1 MRVSTYGSYQTALLD
16 LMSAQARGEE
26 ANRRVSTQKN
36 AADLAGFGR
45 QSETLTALKSS
56 QARIQGFIDVGQT
69 VSARLDAQDLFL
81 GRVGE
86 GVQGAREEIANA
98 LSAGRVETLMSAL
111 ETQYQTVREGLNGK
125 HQGLYLFAGGRVDQA
140 PLAAET
146 MAALAGAGA
155 MPAPLANDQIRQ
167 TSRIDE
173 GTTIQT
179 GLLASDIGG
188 AALTVFQQIQR
199 YQEGLPATIG
209 DETFVPA
216 GENTISGKPTA
227 EVETFLKA
235 AMAALDKAYSGVV
248 DQTAVNGAMQ
258 NQVERS
264 IKAQDDQRVSLETLV
279 GSKTDADMAKAITD
293 LQMAQVAI
301 QASAQ
306 VISQLRQTSLLNY
319 LS

>member
-36 AADLAGFGR
+36 ATDLVGFGR

-56 QARIQGFIDVGQT
+56 QARIQGFMDVGQA
-69 VSARLDAQDLFL
+69 VSARLDAQDLFM
-81 GRVGE
+81 GRLAE
-86 GVQGAREEIANA
+86 GIQGAREEIANA
-98 LSAGRVETLMSAL
+98 LGAGRVETLMSAL
-111 ETQYQTVREGLNGK
+111 ETQYQSAREGLNGK

-140 PLAAET
+140 PLAAADLT
-146 MAALAGAGA
+146 ALAAA
-155 MPAPLANDQIRQ
+155 AAPFGNDQIRQ

-179 GLLASDIGG
+179 GFLASDLGG
-188 AALTVFQQIQR
+188 RGLNVMAQIQR
-199 YQEGLPATIG
+199 YQQGLPAVIDG
-209 DETFVPA
+209 QTFTPA
-216 GENTISGKPTA
+216 GADTIAGKPTA
-227 EVETFLKA
+227 DVEAFLKA
-235 AMAALDKAYSGVV
+235 AMSELDRAFAEVT
-248 DQTAVNGAMQ
+248 DQTAINGGMQ

-264 IKAQDDQRVSLETLV
+264 IAAQDNQRVALEELV

-306 VISQLRQTSLLNY
+306 VISQLKQTSLLDY
-319 LS
+319 LR

>member
-36 AADLAGFGR
+36 ATDLVGFGR

-56 QARIQGFIDVGQT
+56 QARIQGFIDVGQA
-69 VSARLDAQDLFL
+69 VAARLDAQDMFL

-111 ETQYQTVREGLNGK
+111 EAQYQTVREGLNGK
-125 HQGLYLFAGGRVDQA
+125 HQGLHLFGGGRVDTA
-140 PLAAET
+140 PLAATT
-146 MAALAGAGA
+146 MAELAGAGA
-155 MPAPLANDQIRQ
+155 MPAPLGNDQIRQ

-179 GLLASDIGG
+179 GMLASDIGG
-188 AALTVFQQIQR
+188 AALTVFQQIQQ
-199 YQEGLPATIG
+199 YQQGVAVTIDGQTYTPAA
-209 DETFVPA
+209 A
-216 GENTISGKPTA
+216 GSISGKPTA
-227 EVETFLKA
+227 EVESFLKA
-235 AMAALDKAYSGVV
+235 AMGALDRAYSGVV
-248 DQTAVNGAMQ
+248 DQTAVNGAKQ

-264 IKAQDDQRVSLETLV
+264 IKAQDDQRISLETLV

-306 VISQLRQTSLLNY
+306 VISQLRQTSLLDY
-319 LS
+319 LR

>member
-36 AADLAGFGR
+36 ATELVGFGR

-56 QARIQGFIDVGQT
+56 QARIQGFMDVGQA
-69 VSARLDAQDLFL
+69 VSARLDAQDLFM
-81 GRVGE
+81 GRLAE
-86 GVQGAREEIANA
+86 GIQGARQEIANA
-98 LSAGRVETLMSAL
+98 LGAGRVETLMSAL
-111 ETQYQTVREGLNGK
+111 ETQYQSAREGLNGK

-140 PLAAET
+140 PLAAADLT
-146 MAALAGAGA
+146 ALAAAVTPFG
-155 MPAPLANDQIRQ
+155 NDQIRQ

-179 GLLASDIGG
+179 GFLASDLGG
-188 AALTVFQQIQR
+188 RGLNVMAQIQR
-199 YQEGLPATIG
+199 YQQGLPAVIDG
-209 DETFVPA
+209 QTFTPA
-216 GENTISGKPTA
+216 GADTIAGKPSA
-227 EVETFLKA
+227 DVEAFLKA
-235 AMAALDKAYSGVV
+235 AMSELDRAFAEVT
-248 DQTAVNGAMQ
+248 DQTAINGGMQ

-264 IKAQDDQRVSLETLV
+264 IAAQDNQRVALEELV

-306 VISQLRQTSLLNY
+306 VISQLKQTSLLDY
-319 LS
+319 LR